1 MVMMKRFRI
10 QLIVIIV
17 GLLLL
22 GISSALKTID
32 KPEPAAPVWG
42 SNCELIDGNYYIRG
56 SLPKEMCTHADAAP
70 HTGLLYKTGLYMG
83 GLSLVL
89 IFIGFFWLIV
99 GFVVDI
105 MQRILKVKNL

>member
-1 MVMMKRFRI
+1 MMKHFRI

-17 GLLLL
+17 GLLLF
-22 GISSALKTID
+22 GISFALKTID

-56 SLPKEMCTHADAAP
+56 SLPKEMCTHADAAA

-83 GLSLVL
+83 VFSLVL
-89 IFIGFFWLIV
+89 IFIGSFWLIV
-99 GFVVDI
+99 GFV
-105 MQRILKVKNL
+105 MGMMRRIFKGKNS